1 MPDQNFKTSCHHM
14 STCALTGASAFFDA
28 IPGSFMLINGPLWCY
43 FYAMKYVEDYDASA
57 LRRFHCT
64 QPEGNAL
71 VYGTEKDLLAG
82 LDFVKSNFTPER
94 IFILNNCSVSLVGDD
109 IAGIAAKAE
118 LPCPV
123 YAADCGGIAGDFSE
137 GYEIA
142 LLRVIEEVKKNAKN
156 NTGLCYK
163 KGKTQNGNTEGNA
176 TTSGKNS
183 KTDTECAEATNS
195 MDGRCDAQ
203 VTGNTNTVKAGS
215 GTPSVNLLGLSP
227 TYFRGEEDIK
237 EIRRILEAAG
247 YRINSIPGG
256 GSGWDEIMRLPEAD
270 LNLVVRDELAL
281 KAAKQLEQDYGTPYL
296 SAGMP
301 YGIEGTL
308 HWLDKIN
315 EVLPAKNPEAVRQ
328 EAEAV
333 NARLQFRSSNMQSL
347 WGPLWFDNILVA
359 APPSEAAG
367 IAEAVR
373 GEWADTGN
381 LIIHFTQG
389 TALRPKAATKICIAG
404 KDDAAMKE
412 TFENWS
418 GGLVMGSSLEASR
431 LVRLKKPFVT
441 CNIVLPAYH
450 EIIAT
455 DLPLCGIRGAAYLFE
470 RIWNAKLSACM
481 DEVKQTN

>member
-1 MPDQNFKTSCHHM
+1 MRDNDWKTSCHHM

-82 LDFVKSNFTPER
+82 LDFVKSNFKPER
-94 IFILNNCSVSLVGDD
+94 VFILNNCSVSLVGDD

-123 YAADCGGIAGDFSE
+123 YAADCGGIAGDFAE
-137 GYEIA
+137 GYEVA
-142 LLRVIEEVKKNAKN
+142 LLRVIEEVKKSAKP
-156 NTGLCYK
+156 
-163 KGKTQNGNTEGNA
+163 
-176 TTSGKNS
+176 
-183 KTDTECAEATNS
+183 KTDFTS
-195 MDGRCDAQ
+195 L
-203 VTGNTNTVKAGS
+203 
-215 GTPSVNLLGLSP
+215 NLLGLSP

-237 EIRRILEAAG
+237 EIRRILEMAG
-247 YRINSIPGG
+247 YHINAIPGG
-256 GSGWDEIMRLPEAD
+256 GSAWDEIMQLSQAD
-270 LNLVVRDELAL
+270 LNLVLRDELAQ
-281 KAAKQLEQDYGTPYL
+281 KASKELQAKFGTPYL
-296 SAGMP
+296 SVGMP
-301 YGIEGTL
+301 YGIQGTL
-308 HWLDKIN
+308 TWLDKIN
-315 EVLPAKNPEAVRQ
+315 AALPAKNMEAVRQ
-328 EAEAV
+328 EAETV

-347 WGPLWFDNILVA
+347 WGPLWFDNILIA

-381 LIIHFTQG
+381 LVIHFSQE

-412 TFENWS
+412 TYENWS

-431 LVRLKKPFVT
+431 IIRLKKPFVN
-441 CNIVLPAYH
+441 CNIVLPTYQ

-455 DLPLCGIRGAAYLFE
+455 DSPLCGIRGAAYLFE
-470 RIWNAKLSACM
+470 KIWNAKLNGCM
-481 DEVKQTN
+481 DEVKETT

>member
-1 MPDQNFKTSCHHM
+1 MRDNDWKTSCHHM

-82 LDFVKSNFTPER
+82 LDFVKSNFKPER
-94 IFILNNCSVSLVGDD
+94 VFILNNCSVSLVGDD
-109 IAGIAAKAE
+109 IAGIAAKAG

-123 YAADCGGIAGDFSE
+123 YAADCGGIAGDYAE

-142 LLRVIEEVKKNAKN
+142 LLRVIEEVKKASTTRLSHDECAERVTDKN
-156 NTGLCYK
+156 TKIKNENTK
-163 KGKTQNGNTEGNA
+163 HVSKNEGNA
-176 TTSGKNS
+176 TVADTDLAS
-183 KTDTECAEATNS
+183 K
-195 MDGRCDAQ
+195 
-203 VTGNTNTVKAGS
+203 
-215 GTPSVNLLGLSP
+215 PSVNLLGLSP

-237 EIRRILEAAG
+237 EIRRILEKAG
-247 YRINSIPGG
+247 YHINAIPGG
-256 GSGWDEIMRLPEAD
+256 ASAWDEIMELPRAN
-270 LNLVVRDELAL
+270 LNLVLRDELAL
-281 KAAKQLEQDYGTPYL
+281 KAAKELQAEFGMPYL
-296 SAGMP
+296 SVGMP
-301 YGIEGTL
+301 YGIQGTL
-308 HWLDKIN
+308 AWLDKIN
-315 EVLPAKNPEAVRQ
+315 AALPAKNMEAVRQ
-328 EAEAV
+328 EAETV

-347 WGPLWFDNILVA
+347 WGPLWFDNILIA
-359 APPSEAAG
+359 APPSEASG

-381 LIIHFTQG
+381 LVIHFTQD

-404 KDDAAMKE
+404 KDDATMKE

-431 LVRLKKPFVT
+431 MVRLKKPFIN
-441 CNIVLPAYH
+441 CNIVLPTYQ

-455 DLPLCGIRGAAYLFE
+455 DSPLCGIRGSAYLFE
-470 RIWNAKLSACM
+470 RIWNAKLNGCM
-481 DEVKQTN
+481 DEVKETN

>member
-1 MPDQNFKTSCHHM
+1 MHDNDFKTSCHHM

-82 LDFVKSNFTPER
+82 LEFVKSNFTPER

-118 LPCPV
+118 LPFPV
-123 YAADCGGIAGDFSE
+123 YAADCGGIAGDFAE

-142 LLRVIEEVKKNAKN
+142 LLRVIEEVKRNAKAKSD
-156 NTGLCYK
+156 L
-163 KGKTQNGNTEGNA
+163 A
-176 TTSGKNS
+176 S
-183 KTDTECAEATNS
+183 
-195 MDGRCDAQ
+195 
-203 VTGNTNTVKAGS
+203 
-215 GTPSVNLLGLSP
+215 PSVNVLGLSP
-227 TYFRGEEDIK
+227 TFFRGEEDIK
-237 EIRRILEAAG
+237 EIRRILEMAG
-247 YRINSIPGG
+247 YRINAIPGG
-256 GSGWDEIMRLPEAD
+256 GSAWSEIMRLPQAD
-270 LNLVVRDELAL
+270 LNLVLRDELAL
-281 KAAKQLEQDYGTPYL
+281 KAAKELQEEFGTPYL
-296 SAGMP
+296 SVGMP
-301 YGIEGTL
+301 YGIVGTL
-308 HWLDKIN
+308 RWLDAIN
-315 EVLPAKNPEAVRQ
+315 AVLPAKNREAIRQ
-328 EAEAV
+328 EAETV

-347 WGPLWFDNILVA
+347 WGPLWFDNILIA

-381 LIIHFTQG
+381 LVIHFTQD
-389 TALRPKAATKICIAG
+389 TALRPPAATKICIAG
-404 KDDAAMKE
+404 KDDTAMKE

-431 LVRLKKPFVT
+431 LVRLKKPFVN
-441 CNIVLPAYH
+441 CNIVLPSYH

-455 DLPLCGIRGAAYLFE
+455 DSPLCGIRGAAYLFE
-470 RIWNAKLSACM
+470 RIWNAKLNGCM
-481 DEVKQTN
+481 DEVKSGY

>member
-1 MPDQNFKTSCHHM
+1 MPDNTWKTSCHHM

-82 LDFVKSNFTPER
+82 LDFVKANFTPER

-109 IAGIAAKAE
+109 IAGIAARAE

-123 YAADCGGIAGDFSE
+123 YAADCGGIAGDFAE

-142 LLRVIEEVKKNAKN
+142 LLRTIAEVKKNAKDKSD
-156 NTGLCYK
+156 L
-163 KGKTQNGNTEGNA
+163 A
-176 TTSGKNS
+176 S
-183 KTDTECAEATNS
+183 
-195 MDGRCDAQ
+195 
-203 VTGNTNTVKAGS
+203 
-215 GTPSVNLLGLSP
+215 PSVNLLGLSP

-237 EIRRILEAAG
+237 EIRRILETAG
-247 YRINSIPGG
+247 YHINAIPGG
-256 GSGWDEIMRLPEAD
+256 GSAWDEIMELPQAD
-270 LNLVVRDELAL
+270 LNLVLRDELAL
-281 KAAKQLEQDYGTPYL
+281 KAAKELESEFGTPYL

-301 YGIEGTL
+301 YGIQGTL
-308 HWLDKIN
+308 AWLEKIN
-315 EVLPAKNPEAVRQ
+315 TVLPATNLKAVRQ
-328 EAEAV
+328 EAETV

-347 WGPLWFDNILVA
+347 WGPLWFDNILIA

-381 LIIHFTQG
+381 LVIHFTED
-389 TALRPKAATKICIAG
+389 TPLRPKAANKICIAG

-412 TFENWS
+412 TFENWT

-431 LVRLKKPFVT
+431 LVRLNKPFVN
-441 CNIVLPAYH
+441 CNIVLPSYH

-455 DLPLCGIRGAAYLFE
+455 ASPLCGIRGAAYLFE
-470 RIWNAKLSACM
+470 RIWNAKLNSCM
-481 DEVKQTN
+481 EEVKSGY

>member
-1 MPDQNFKTSCHHM
+1 MRDNDFKTSCHHM

-82 LDFVKSNFTPER
+82 LDFVKANFTPER
-94 IFILNNCSVSLVGDD
+94 VFLLNNCSVSLVGDD

-123 YAADCGGIAGDFSE
+123 YAADCGGIAGDFAE

-142 LLRVIEEVKKNAKN
+142 LLRVIAEVKKNAEAKRD
-156 NTGLCYK
+156 LADVS
-163 KGKTQNGNTEGNA
+163 EA
-176 TTSGKNS
+176 NS
-183 KTDTECAEATNS
+183 KNADEAKVSENLNLETI
-195 MDGRCDAQ
+195 GC
-203 VTGNTNTVKAGS
+203 K
-215 GTPSVNLLGLSP
+215 PSVNLLGLSP

-237 EIRRILEAAG
+237 EIRRILEMAG
-247 YRINSIPGG
+247 YHINAIPGG
-256 GSGWDEIMRLPEAD
+256 GSAWSEIMRLPQAD
-270 LNLVVRDELAL
+270 LNLVLRDELAL
-281 KAAKQLEQDYGTPYL
+281 KAAKELQAEFGTPYL
-296 SAGMP
+296 SVGMP
-301 YGIEGTL
+301 YGIQGTL
-308 HWLDKIN
+308 RWLDTIN
-315 EVLPAKNPEAVRQ
+315 AVLPAKNREAIRQ

-347 WGPLWFDNILVA
+347 WGPLWFDNILIA

-381 LIIHFTQG
+381 LVIHFTQD
-389 TALRPKAATKICIAG
+389 TALRPQAATKICIAG
-404 KDDAAMKE
+404 KDDTAMKE

-431 LVRLKKPFVT
+431 LVRLKKPFVN

-455 DLPLCGIRGAAYLFE
+455 DSPLCGIRGAAYLFE
-470 RIWNAKLSACM
+470 RIWNAKLSGCM
-481 DEVKQTN
+481 DKVKSEY

>member
-1 MPDQNFKTSCHHM
+1 MHDNDFKTSCHHM

-82 LDFVKSNFTPER
+82 LDFVKANFTPER
-94 IFILNNCSVSLVGDD
+94 VFLLNNCSVSLVGDD

-118 LPCPV
+118 LPFPV
-123 YAADCGGIAGDFSE
+123 YAADCGGIAGDFAE

-142 LLRVIEEVKKNAKN
+142 LLRAIEEVKKNAKAKSD
-156 NTGLCYK
+156 L
-163 KGKTQNGNTEGNA
+163 A
-176 TTSGKNS
+176 S
-183 KTDTECAEATNS
+183 
-195 MDGRCDAQ
+195 
-203 VTGNTNTVKAGS
+203 
-215 GTPSVNLLGLSP
+215 PSVNVLGLSP

-237 EIRRILEAAG
+237 EIRRILETAG
-247 YRINSIPGG
+247 YRINAIPGG
-256 GSGWDEIMRLPEAD
+256 GSAWSEIMRLPQAD
-270 LNLVVRDELAL
+270 LNLVLRDELAL
-281 KAAKQLEQDYGTPYL
+281 KAAKELQAEFGIPYL
-296 SAGMP
+296 SVGMP
-301 YGIEGTL
+301 YGIAGTL
-308 HWLDKIN
+308 RWLEN
-315 EVLPAKNPEAVRQ
+315 LNAVLPAKNLEAVRL
-328 EAEAV
+328 EAETV

-347 WGPLWFDNILVA
+347 WGPLWFDNILIA
-359 APPSEAAG
+359 APPSEATG

-381 LIIHFTQG
+381 LVIHFTQD
-389 TALRPKAATKICIAG
+389 TALRPQAATKICIAG

-431 LVRLKKPFVT
+431 LVRLKKPFVN

-455 DLPLCGIRGAAYLFE
+455 DSPLCGIRGAAYLFE
-470 RIWNAKLSACM
+470 RIWNAKLSGYM
-481 DEVKQTN
+481 DEVKSVR

>member
-1 MPDQNFKTSCHHM
+1 MRDNDFKTSCHHM

-82 LDFVKSNFTPER
+82 LDFVKANFTPER

-109 IAGIAAKAE
+109 IAGIATKAE
-118 LPCPV
+118 LPYPV
-123 YAADCGGIAGDFSE
+123 YAADCGGIAGDFAE

-142 LLRVIEEVKKNAKN
+142 LLRVIAEVKKNAEAKRD
-156 NTGLCYK
+156 LADVS
-163 KGKTQNGNTEGNA
+163 EA
-176 TTSGKNS
+176 NS
-183 KTDTECAEATNS
+183 KNADEAKVSENLNFETI
-195 MDGRCDAQ
+195 DC
-203 VTGNTNTVKAGS
+203 K
-215 GTPSVNLLGLSP
+215 PSVNLLGLSP

-237 EIRRILEAAG
+237 EIRRILEMAG
-247 YRINSIPGG
+247 YHINAIPGG
-256 GSGWDEIMRLPEAD
+256 GSAWSEIMRLPQAD
-270 LNLVVRDELAL
+270 LNLVLRDELAL
-281 KAAKQLEQDYGTPYL
+281 KAAKELQAEFGTPYL
-296 SAGMP
+296 SVGMP
-301 YGIEGTL
+301 YGIQGTL
-308 HWLDKIN
+308 RWLDTIN
-315 EVLPAKNPEAVRQ
+315 AVLPAKNREAIRQ
-328 EAEAV
+328 EVEAV

-347 WGPLWFDNILVA
+347 WGPLWFDNILIA

-381 LIIHFTQG
+381 LVIHFTQD
-389 TALRPKAATKICIAG
+389 TALRPQAATKICIAG
-404 KDDAAMKE
+404 KDDTAMKE

-431 LVRLKKPFVT
+431 LVRLKKPFVN

-455 DLPLCGIRGAAYLFE
+455 DSPLCGIRGAAYLFE
-470 RIWNAKLSACM
+470 RIWNAKLSGCM
-481 DEVKQTN
+481 DEVKSIR

>member
-1 MPDQNFKTSCHHM
+1 MRDNDFKTSCHHM

-82 LDFVKSNFTPER
+82 LDFVKANFTPER

-123 YAADCGGIAGDFSE
+123 YAADCGGIAGDFAE

-142 LLRVIEEVKKNAKN
+142 LLRLIKEVKNHTSANA
-156 NTGLCYK
+156 GV
-163 KGKTQNGNTEGNA
+163 
-176 TTSGKNS
+176 SSKNS
-183 KTDTECAEATNS
+183 AT
-195 MDGRCDAQ
+195 
-203 VTGNTNTVKAGS
+203 K
-215 GTPSVNLLGLSP
+215 PSVNLLGLSP

-237 EIRRILEAAG
+237 EICRILETAG
-247 YRINSIPGG
+247 YRINAIPGG
-256 GSGWDEIMRLPEAD
+256 GSAWDEIMELPQAD
-270 LNLVVRDELAL
+270 LNLVFRDELAL
-281 KAAKQLEQDYGTPYL
+281 KAARELETEFGTPYL
-296 SAGMP
+296 SVGMP
-301 YGIEGTL
+301 YGIAGTL
-308 HWLDKIN
+308 RWLDTIN
-315 EVLPAKNPEAVRQ
+315 AALPAKNTEAIRQ

-347 WGPLWFDNILVA
+347 WGPLWFDNILIA

-373 GEWADTGN
+373 GEWADTSN
-381 LIIHFTQG
+381 LVIHFTQD
-389 TALRPKAATKICIAG
+389 TPLRPKAATKICIAG

-412 TFENWS
+412 TFENWT
-418 GGLVMGSSLEASR
+418 GGLVIGSSLETSR
-431 LVRLKKPFVT
+431 LVRLKKPFVN
-441 CNIVLPAYH
+441 CNIVLPSYH

-455 DLPLCGIRGAAYLFE
+455 DSPLCGIRGAAYLFE
-470 RIWNAKLSACM
+470 RIWNAKLNSCM
-481 DEVKQTN
+481 EEVK

>member
-1 MPDQNFKTSCHHM
+1 MRDNDFKTSCHHM

-82 LDFVKSNFTPER
+82 LDFVKANFTPER

-109 IAGIAAKAE
+109 IAGIATKAE
-118 LPCPV
+118 LPYPV
-123 YAADCGGIAGDFSE
+123 YAADCGGIAGDFAE

-142 LLRVIEEVKKNAKN
+142 LLRVIAEVKKNAEAKRD
-156 NTGLCYK
+156 LADVS
-163 KGKTQNGNTEGNA
+163 EA
-176 TTSGKNS
+176 NS
-183 KTDTECAEATNS
+183 KNADEAKVSENLNLETI
-195 MDGRCDAQ
+195 DC
-203 VTGNTNTVKAGS
+203 K
-215 GTPSVNLLGLSP
+215 PSVNLLGLSP

-237 EIRRILEAAG
+237 EIRRILETAG
-247 YRINSIPGG
+247 YRINAIPGG
-256 GSGWDEIMRLPEAD
+256 GSAWSEIMRLPQAD
-270 LNLVVRDELAL
+270 LNLVLRDELAL
-281 KAAKQLEQDYGTPYL
+281 KAAKELQAEFGTPYL
-296 SAGMP
+296 SVGMP
-301 YGIEGTL
+301 YGIQGTL
-308 HWLDKIN
+308 RWLDTIN
-315 EVLPAKNPEAVRQ
+315 AVLPAKNREAIRQ
-328 EAEAV
+328 EAETV

-347 WGPLWFDNILVA
+347 WGPLWFDNILIA

-381 LIIHFTQG
+381 LVIHFTQD
-389 TALRPKAATKICIAG
+389 TALRPQAATKICIAG
-404 KDDAAMKE
+404 KDDTAMKE

-431 LVRLKKPFVT
+431 LVRLKKPFVN

-455 DLPLCGIRGAAYLFE
+455 DSPLCGIRGAAYLFE
-470 RIWNAKLSACM
+470 RIWNAKLSGCM
-481 DEVKQTN
+481 DEVKSTR

>member
-1 MPDQNFKTSCHHM
+1 MRDNDFKTSCHHM

-28 IPGSFMLINGPLWCY
+28 IPGSFILINGPLWCY

-82 LDFVKSNFTPER
+82 LDFVKANFTPER

-123 YAADCGGIAGDFSE
+123 YAADCGGIAGDFAE

-142 LLRVIEEVKKNAKN
+142 LLRVIAEVKKNAEAKRD
-156 NTGLCYK
+156 LADVS
-163 KGKTQNGNTEGNA
+163 EA
-176 TTSGKNS
+176 NS
-183 KTDTECAEATNS
+183 KNADEAKVSENLNLETI
-195 MDGRCDAQ
+195 DC
-203 VTGNTNTVKAGS
+203 K
-215 GTPSVNLLGLSP
+215 PSVNLLGLSP

-237 EIRRILEAAG
+237 EIRRILEMAG
-247 YRINSIPGG
+247 YHINAIPGG
-256 GSGWDEIMRLPEAD
+256 GSAWSEIMRLPQAD
-270 LNLVVRDELAL
+270 LNLVLRDELAL
-281 KAAKQLEQDYGTPYL
+281 KAAKELQAEFGTPYL
-296 SAGMP
+296 SVGMP
-301 YGIEGTL
+301 YGIQGTL
-308 HWLDKIN
+308 RWLDTIN
-315 EVLPAKNPEAVRQ
+315 AVLPAKNREAIRQ
-328 EAEAV
+328 EVEAV

-347 WGPLWFDNILVA
+347 WGPLWFDNILIA

-381 LIIHFTQG
+381 LVIHFTQD
-389 TALRPKAATKICIAG
+389 TALRPQAATKICIAG
-404 KDDAAMKE
+404 KDDTAMKE

-431 LVRLKKPFVT
+431 LVRLKKPFVN

-455 DLPLCGIRGAAYLFE
+455 DSPLCGIRGAAYLFE
-470 RIWNAKLSACM
+470 RIWNAKLSGCM
-481 DEVKQTN
+481 DEVKSIR

>member
-1 MPDQNFKTSCHHM
+1 MRDNDFKTSCHHM

-28 IPGSFMLINGPLWCY
+28 IPRSFMLINGPLWCY

-82 LDFVKSNFTPER
+82 LEFVKANFTPER

-123 YAADCGGIAGDFSE
+123 YAADCGGIAGDFAE

-142 LLRVIEEVKKNAKN
+142 LLRVIEEVKKNAKTKRDLADVSEAN
-156 NTGLCYK
+156 SENT
-163 KGKTQNGNTEGNA
+163 TEANVSENINPE
-176 TTSGKNS
+176 TV
-183 KTDTECAEATNS
+183 DT
-195 MDGRCDAQ
+195 
-203 VTGNTNTVKAGS
+203 K
-215 GTPSVNLLGLSP
+215 PSVNLLGLSP

-237 EIRRILEAAG
+237 EIRRILETAG
-247 YRINSIPGG
+247 YHINAIPGG
-256 GSGWDEIMRLPEAD
+256 GSAWDEIMELPQAD
-270 LNLVVRDELAL
+270 LNLVFRDELAL
-281 KAAKQLEQDYGTPYL
+281 KAARELETEFGTPYL
-296 SAGMP
+296 SVGMP
-301 YGIEGTL
+301 YGIAGTL
-308 HWLDKIN
+308 RWLDTIN
-315 EVLPAKNPEAVRQ
+315 AALPAKNTEAIRQ

-347 WGPLWFDNILVA
+347 WGPLWFDNILIA

-373 GEWADTGN
+373 GEWADTSN
-381 LIIHFTQG
+381 LVIHFTQD
-389 TALRPKAATKICIAG
+389 TPLRPKAATKICIAG

-412 TFENWS
+412 TFENWT
-418 GGLVMGSSLEASR
+418 GGLVIGSSLETSR
-431 LVRLKKPFVT
+431 LVRLKKPFVN
-441 CNIVLPAYH
+441 CNIVLPSYH

-455 DLPLCGIRGAAYLFE
+455 DSPLCGIRGAAYLFE
-470 RIWNAKLSACM
+470 RIWNAKLNSCM
-481 DEVKQTN
+481 EEVK

>member
-1 MPDQNFKTSCHHM
+1 MHDNDFKTSCHHM

-71 VYGTEKDLLAG
+71 VYGTEKDLLTG
-82 LDFVKSNFTPER
+82 LDFVKTNFTPER
-94 IFILNNCSVSLVGDD
+94 VFLLNNCSVSLVGDD

-118 LPCPV
+118 LPFPV
-123 YAADCGGIAGDFSE
+123 YAADCGGISGDFAE

-142 LLRVIEEVKKNAKN
+142 LLRVIAEVKKNAEAKRD
-156 NTGLCYK
+156 LADVS
-163 KGKTQNGNTEGNA
+163 EA
-176 TTSGKNS
+176 NS
-183 KTDTECAEATNS
+183 KNADEAKVSENLNLETI
-195 MDGRCDAQ
+195 DC
-203 VTGNTNTVKAGS
+203 K
-215 GTPSVNLLGLSP
+215 PSVNLLGLSP

-237 EIRRILEAAG
+237 EIRRILEMAG
-247 YRINSIPGG
+247 YRINAIPGG
-256 GSGWDEIMRLPEAD
+256 GSAWSEIMRLPQAD
-270 LNLVVRDELAL
+270 LNLVLRDELAL
-281 KAAKQLEQDYGTPYL
+281 KAAKELQAEFGTPYL
-296 SAGMP
+296 SVGMP
-301 YGIEGTL
+301 YGIQGTL
-308 HWLDKIN
+308 RWLDTIN
-315 EVLPAKNPEAVRQ
+315 AVLPAKNREAIRQ

-347 WGPLWFDNILVA
+347 WGPLWFDNILIA

-381 LIIHFTQG
+381 LVIHFTQD
-389 TALRPKAATKICIAG
+389 TALRPQAATKICIAG
-404 KDDAAMKE
+404 KDDTAMKE

-431 LVRLKKPFVT
+431 LVRLKKPFVN

-455 DLPLCGIRGAAYLFE
+455 DSPLCGIRGAAYLFE
-470 RIWNAKLSACM
+470 RIWNAKLSGCM
-481 DEVKQTN
+481 DEVKSIR

>member
-1 MPDQNFKTSCHHM
+1 MRDNDFKTSCHHM

-82 LDFVKSNFTPER
+82 LDFVKANFTPER

-123 YAADCGGIAGDFSE
+123 YAADCGGIAGDFAE

-142 LLRVIEEVKKNAKN
+142 LLRLIKEVKNHTSANA
-156 NTGLCYK
+156 GV
-163 KGKTQNGNTEGNA
+163 
-176 TTSGKNS
+176 SSKNS
-183 KTDTECAEATNS
+183 AT
-195 MDGRCDAQ
+195 
-203 VTGNTNTVKAGS
+203 K
-215 GTPSVNLLGLSP
+215 PSVNLLGLSP

-237 EIRRILEAAG
+237 EICRILETAG
-247 YRINSIPGG
+247 YRINAIPGG
-256 GSGWDEIMRLPEAD
+256 GSAWDEIMELPQAD
-270 LNLVVRDELAL
+270 LNLVLRDELAL
-281 KAAKQLEQDYGTPYL
+281 KAAKELQAEYGMPYL
-296 SAGMP
+296 SVGMP
-301 YGIEGTL
+301 YGIQGTL
-308 HWLDKIN
+308 AWLEKIN
-315 EVLPAKNPEAVRQ
+315 TVLPATNLKTVRQ
-328 EAEAV
+328 EAETV

-347 WGPLWFDNILVA
+347 WGSLWFDNILIA

-381 LIIHFTQG
+381 LVIHFTED
-389 TALRPKAATKICIAG
+389 TPLRPKAANKICVTG

-412 TFENWS
+412 TFENWT
-418 GGLVMGSSLEASR
+418 GGLVIGSSLETSR
-431 LVRLKKPFVT
+431 FVRLKKPFVN
-441 CNIVLPAYH
+441 CNIVLPSYH

-455 DLPLCGIRGAAYLFE
+455 DSPLCGIRGASYLFE
-470 RIWNAKLSACM
+470 RIWNAKLNSCM
-481 DEVKQTN
+481 EEVK

>member
-1 MPDQNFKTSCHHM
+1 MHDNDFKTSCHHM

-82 LDFVKSNFTPER
+82 LDFVKTNFTPER
-94 IFILNNCSVSLVGDD
+94 VFLLNNCSVSLVGDD

-118 LPCPV
+118 LPFPV
-123 YAADCGGIAGDFSE
+123 YAADCGGIAGDFAE

-142 LLRVIEEVKKNAKN
+142 LLRAIEEVKRNAKAKSN
-156 NTGLCYK
+156 L
-163 KGKTQNGNTEGNA
+163 A
-176 TTSGKNS
+176 L
-183 KTDTECAEATNS
+183 
-195 MDGRCDAQ
+195 
-203 VTGNTNTVKAGS
+203 
-215 GTPSVNLLGLSP
+215 PSVNVLGLSP

-237 EIRRILEAAG
+237 EIRRILETAG
-247 YRINSIPGG
+247 YRINAIPGG
-256 GSGWDEIMRLPEAD
+256 GSAWSEIMRLPQAD
-270 LNLVVRDELAL
+270 LNLVLRDELAL
-281 KAAKQLEQDYGTPYL
+281 KAAKELQAEFGTPYL
-296 SAGMP
+296 SVGLP
-301 YGIEGTL
+301 YGIVGTL
-308 HWLDKIN
+308 RWLEN
-315 EVLPAKNPEAVRQ
+315 LNAVLPAKNLEAVRL
-328 EAEAV
+328 EAETV

-347 WGPLWFDNILVA
+347 WGPLWFDNILIA
-359 APPSEAAG
+359 APPSEATG

-381 LIIHFTQG
+381 LVIHFTQD
-389 TALRPKAATKICIAG
+389 TALRPQAATKICIAG

-412 TFENWS
+412 TFENWN

-431 LVRLKKPFVT
+431 LVRLKKPFVN

-455 DLPLCGIRGAAYLFE
+455 DSPLCGIRGAAYLFE
-470 RIWNAKLSACM
+470 RIWNAKLSGYM
-481 DEVKQTN
+481 DEVKSVR

>member
-1 MPDQNFKTSCHHM
+1 MHDNDFKTSCHHM

-82 LDFVKSNFTPER
+82 LDFVKTNFTPER
-94 IFILNNCSVSLVGDD
+94 VFLLNNCSVSLVGDD

-118 LPCPV
+118 LPFPV
-123 YAADCGGIAGDFSE
+123 YAADCGGIAGDFAE

-142 LLRVIEEVKKNAKN
+142 LLRVIEEVKRNAKAKSD
-156 NTGLCYK
+156 L
-163 KGKTQNGNTEGNA
+163 A
-176 TTSGKNS
+176 S
-183 KTDTECAEATNS
+183 
-195 MDGRCDAQ
+195 
-203 VTGNTNTVKAGS
+203 
-215 GTPSVNLLGLSP
+215 PSVNVLGLSP
-227 TYFRGEEDIK
+227 TFFRGEEDIK
-237 EIRRILEAAG
+237 EIRRILEMAG
-247 YRINSIPGG
+247 YRINAIPGG
-256 GSGWDEIMRLPEAD
+256 GSAWSEIMRLPQAD
-270 LNLVVRDELAL
+270 LNLVLRDELAL
-281 KAAKQLEQDYGTPYL
+281 KAAKELQEEFGTPYL
-296 SAGMP
+296 SVGMP
-301 YGIEGTL
+301 YGIVGTL
-308 HWLDKIN
+308 RWLDAIN
-315 EVLPAKNPEAVRQ
+315 AVLPAKNREAIRQ
-328 EAEAV
+328 EAETV

-347 WGPLWFDNILVA
+347 WGPLWFDNILIA

-381 LIIHFTQG
+381 LVIHFTQD
-389 TALRPKAATKICIAG
+389 TALRPPAATKICIAG

-431 LVRLKKPFVT
+431 LVRLKKPFVN

-455 DLPLCGIRGAAYLFE
+455 DSPLCGIRGAAYLFE
-470 RIWNAKLSACM
+470 RIWNAKLSGCM
-481 DEVKQTN
+481 DEVKSVR

>member
-1 MPDQNFKTSCHHM
+1 MHDNDFKTSCHHM

-82 LDFVKSNFTPER
+82 LDFVKANFTPER
-94 IFILNNCSVSLVGDD
+94 VFLLNNCSVSLVGDD

-118 LPCPV
+118 LPFPV
-123 YAADCGGIAGDFSE
+123 YAADCGGIAGDFAE

-142 LLRVIEEVKKNAKN
+142 LLRVIEEVKRNAKAKSN
-156 NTGLCYK
+156 L
-163 KGKTQNGNTEGNA
+163 A
-176 TTSGKNS
+176 L
-183 KTDTECAEATNS
+183 
-195 MDGRCDAQ
+195 
-203 VTGNTNTVKAGS
+203 
-215 GTPSVNLLGLSP
+215 PSVNVLGLSP

-237 EIRRILEAAG
+237 EIRRILETAG
-247 YRINSIPGG
+247 YRINAIPGG
-256 GSGWDEIMRLPEAD
+256 GSAWSEIMRLPQAD
-270 LNLVVRDELAL
+270 LNLVLRDELAL
-281 KAAKQLEQDYGTPYL
+281 KAAKELQAEFGTPYL
-296 SAGMP
+296 SVGMP
-301 YGIEGTL
+301 YGIVGTL
-308 HWLDKIN
+308 RWLEKIN
-315 EVLPAKNPEAVRQ
+315 DVLPAKNLEAVRL
-328 EAEAV
+328 EAETV

-347 WGPLWFDNILVA
+347 WGPLWFDNILIA
-359 APPSEAAG
+359 APPSEATG

-381 LIIHFTQG
+381 LVIHFTQD
-389 TALRPKAATKICIAG
+389 TALRPQAATKICIAG

-431 LVRLKKPFVT
+431 LVRLKKPFVN

-455 DLPLCGIRGAAYLFE
+455 DSPLCGIRGAAYLFE
-470 RIWNAKLSACM
+470 RIWNAKLSGYM
-481 DEVKQTN
+481 DEVKSVR

>member
-1 MPDQNFKTSCHHM
+1 MHDNDFKTSCHHM

-82 LDFVKSNFTPER
+82 LDFVKANFTPER
-94 IFILNNCSVSLVGDD
+94 VFLLNNCSVSLVGDD

-118 LPCPV
+118 LPFPV
-123 YAADCGGIAGDFSE
+123 YAADCGGIAGDFAE

-142 LLRVIEEVKKNAKN
+142 LLRVIEEVKRNAKAKSD
-156 NTGLCYK
+156 L
-163 KGKTQNGNTEGNA
+163 A
-176 TTSGKNS
+176 L
-183 KTDTECAEATNS
+183 
-195 MDGRCDAQ
+195 
-203 VTGNTNTVKAGS
+203 
-215 GTPSVNLLGLSP
+215 PSVNVLGLSP

-237 EIRRILEAAG
+237 EIRRILETAG
-247 YRINSIPGG
+247 YHINAIPGG
-256 GSGWDEIMRLPEAD
+256 GSAWSEIMRLPQAD
-270 LNLVVRDELAL
+270 LNLVLRDELAL
-281 KAAKQLEQDYGTPYL
+281 KAAKELQAEFGTPYL
-296 SAGMP
+296 SVGMP
-301 YGIEGTL
+301 YGIAGTL
-308 HWLDKIN
+308 RWLEN
-315 EVLPAKNPEAVRQ
+315 LNAVLPAKNLEAVRL
-328 EAEAV
+328 EAETV

-347 WGPLWFDNILVA
+347 WGPLWFDNILIA
-359 APPSEAAG
+359 APPSEATG

-381 LIIHFTQG
+381 LVIHFTQD
-389 TALRPKAATKICIAG
+389 TALRPQAATKICIAG

-431 LVRLKKPFVT
+431 LVRLKKPFVN

-455 DLPLCGIRGAAYLFE
+455 DSSLCGIRGAAYLFE
-470 RIWNAKLSACM
+470 RIWNAKLSGYM
-481 DEVKQTN
+481 DEVKSVR

>member
-1 MPDQNFKTSCHHM
+1 MHDNDFKTSCHHM

-82 LDFVKSNFTPER
+82 LDFVKANFTPER
-94 IFILNNCSVSLVGDD
+94 VFLLNNCSVSLVGDD

-118 LPCPV
+118 LPFPV
-123 YAADCGGIAGDFSE
+123 YAADCGGIAGDFAE

-142 LLRVIEEVKKNAKN
+142 LLRVIEEVKRNAKAKSD
-156 NTGLCYK
+156 L
-163 KGKTQNGNTEGNA
+163 A
-176 TTSGKNS
+176 L
-183 KTDTECAEATNS
+183 
-195 MDGRCDAQ
+195 
-203 VTGNTNTVKAGS
+203 
-215 GTPSVNLLGLSP
+215 PSVNVLGLSP

-237 EIRRILEAAG
+237 EIRRILETAG
-247 YRINSIPGG
+247 YRINAIPGG
-256 GSGWDEIMRLPEAD
+256 GSAWSEIMRLPQAD
-270 LNLVVRDELAL
+270 LNLVLRDELAL
-281 KAAKQLEQDYGTPYL
+281 KAAKELQAEFGTPYL
-296 SAGMP
+296 SVGMP
-301 YGIEGTL
+301 YGIAGTL
-308 HWLDKIN
+308 RWLEN
-315 EVLPAKNPEAVRQ
+315 LNAVLPAKNLEAVRL
-328 EAEAV
+328 EAETV

-347 WGPLWFDNILVA
+347 WGPLWFDNILIA
-359 APPSEAAG
+359 APPSEATG

-381 LIIHFTQG
+381 LVIHFTQD
-389 TALRPKAATKICIAG
+389 TALRPQAATKICIAG

-431 LVRLKKPFVT
+431 LVRLKKPFVN

-455 DLPLCGIRGAAYLFE
+455 DSPLCGIRGAAYLFE
-470 RIWNAKLSACM
+470 RIWNAKLSGYM
-481 DEVKQTN
+481 DEVKSVR

>member
-1 MPDQNFKTSCHHM
+1 MPVSSHYAKEEPHMHDNDFKTSCHHM

-82 LDFVKSNFTPER
+82 LDFVKTNFTPER
-94 IFILNNCSVSLVGDD
+94 VFLLNNCSVSLVGDD

-118 LPCPV
+118 LPFPV
-123 YAADCGGIAGDFSE
+123 YAADCGGIAGDFAE

-142 LLRVIEEVKKNAKN
+142 LLRVIEEVKKNARAKSD
-156 NTGLCYK
+156 L
-163 KGKTQNGNTEGNA
+163 A
-176 TTSGKNS
+176 S
-183 KTDTECAEATNS
+183 
-195 MDGRCDAQ
+195 
-203 VTGNTNTVKAGS
+203 
-215 GTPSVNLLGLSP
+215 PSVNVLGLSP

-237 EIRRILEAAG
+237 EIRRILEMAG
-247 YRINSIPGG
+247 YRINAIPGG
-256 GSGWDEIMRLPEAD
+256 GSAWSEIMQLPQAD
-270 LNLVVRDELAL
+270 LNLVLRDELAL
-281 KAAKQLEQDYGTPYL
+281 KAAKELQAEFGTPYL
-296 SAGMP
+296 SVGMP
-301 YGIEGTL
+301 YGIVGTL
-308 HWLDKIN
+308 RWLEKLN
-315 EVLPAKNPEAVRQ
+315 AVLPAKNLEAVRL
-328 EAEAV
+328 EAETV

-347 WGPLWFDNILVA
+347 WGPLWFDNILIA

-381 LIIHFTQG
+381 LVIHFTQD
-389 TALRPKAATKICIAG
+389 TALRPQAATKTCIAG

-431 LVRLKKPFVT
+431 LVRLKKPFVN

-455 DLPLCGIRGAAYLFE
+455 DSPLCGIRGAAYLFE
-470 RIWNAKLSACM
+470 RIWNAKLSSCM
-481 DEVKQTN
+481 DEVKSMY

>member
-1 MPDQNFKTSCHHM
+1 MRDNDFKTSCHHM

-82 LDFVKSNFTPER
+82 LDFVKANFTPER

-123 YAADCGGIAGDFSE
+123 YAADCGGIAGDFAE

-142 LLRVIEEVKKNAKN
+142 LLRVIAEVKKNAEAKRD
-156 NTGLCYK
+156 LADVS
-163 KGKTQNGNTEGNA
+163 EA
-176 TTSGKNS
+176 NS
-183 KTDTECAEATNS
+183 KNADEAKVSENLNLETI
-195 MDGRCDAQ
+195 DC
-203 VTGNTNTVKAGS
+203 K
-215 GTPSVNLLGLSP
+215 PSVNLLGLSP

-237 EIRRILEAAG
+237 EIRRILEMAG
-247 YRINSIPGG
+247 YHINAIPGG
-256 GSGWDEIMRLPEAD
+256 GSAWSEIMRLPQAD
-270 LNLVVRDELAL
+270 LNLVLRDELAL
-281 KAAKQLEQDYGTPYL
+281 KAAKELQAEFGTPYL
-296 SAGMP
+296 SVGMP
-301 YGIEGTL
+301 YGIQGTL
-308 HWLDKIN
+308 RWLDTIN
-315 EVLPAKNPEAVRQ
+315 AVLPAKNREAIRQ
-328 EAEAV
+328 EAETV

-347 WGPLWFDNILVA
+347 WGPLWFDNILIA

-381 LIIHFTQG
+381 LVIHFTQD
-389 TALRPKAATKICIAG
+389 TALRPQAATKICIAG
-404 KDDAAMKE
+404 KDDTAMKE

-431 LVRLKKPFVT
+431 LVRLKKPFVN

-455 DLPLCGIRGAAYLFE
+455 DSPICGIRGAAYLFE
-470 RIWNAKLSACM
+470 RIWNAKLSGCM
-481 DEVKQTN
+481 DEVKSRY

>member
-1 MPDQNFKTSCHHM
+1 MHDNDFKTSCHHM

-82 LDFVKSNFTPER
+82 LDFVKTNFTPER
-94 IFILNNCSVSLVGDD
+94 VFLLNNCSVSLVGDD

-118 LPCPV
+118 LPFPV
-123 YAADCGGIAGDFSE
+123 YAADCGGIAGDFAE

-142 LLRVIEEVKKNAKN
+142 LLRAIEEVKRNAKAKSN
-156 NTGLCYK
+156 L
-163 KGKTQNGNTEGNA
+163 A
-176 TTSGKNS
+176 L
-183 KTDTECAEATNS
+183 
-195 MDGRCDAQ
+195 
-203 VTGNTNTVKAGS
+203 
-215 GTPSVNLLGLSP
+215 PSVNVLGLSP

-237 EIRRILEAAG
+237 EIRRILETAG
-247 YRINSIPGG
+247 YHINAIPGG
-256 GSGWDEIMRLPEAD
+256 GSAWSEIMRLPQAD
-270 LNLVVRDELAL
+270 LNLVLRDELAL
-281 KAAKQLEQDYGTPYL
+281 KAAKELQAAFGTPYL
-296 SAGMP
+296 SVGMP
-301 YGIEGTL
+301 YGIAGTL
-308 HWLDKIN
+308 RWLEN
-315 EVLPAKNPEAVRQ
+315 LNAVLPAKNLEAVRL
-328 EAEAV
+328 EAETV

-347 WGPLWFDNILVA
+347 WGPLWFDNILIA
-359 APPSEAAG
+359 APPSEATG

-381 LIIHFTQG
+381 LVIHFTQD
-389 TALRPKAATKICIAG
+389 TALRPQAATKICIAG

-431 LVRLKKPFVT
+431 LVRLKKPFVN

-455 DLPLCGIRGAAYLFE
+455 DSPLCGIRGAAYLFE
-470 RIWNAKLSACM
+470 RIWNAKLSGYM
-481 DEVKQTN
+481 DEVKSVR

>member
-1 MPDQNFKTSCHHM
+1 MRDNDFKTSCHHM

-64 QPEGNAL
+64 QPESNAL

-82 LDFVKSNFTPER
+82 LDFVKANFTPER

-123 YAADCGGIAGDFSE
+123 YAADCGGIAGDFAE

-142 LLRVIEEVKKNAKN
+142 LLRLIKEVKNHTSANA
-156 NTGLCYK
+156 GV
-163 KGKTQNGNTEGNA
+163 
-176 TTSGKNS
+176 SSKNS
-183 KTDTECAEATNS
+183 AT
-195 MDGRCDAQ
+195 
-203 VTGNTNTVKAGS
+203 K
-215 GTPSVNLLGLSP
+215 PSVNLLGLSP

-237 EIRRILEAAG
+237 EICRILETAG
-247 YRINSIPGG
+247 YRINAIPGG
-256 GSGWDEIMRLPEAD
+256 GSAWDEIMELPQAD
-270 LNLVVRDELAL
+270 LNLVLRDELAL
-281 KAAKQLEQDYGTPYL
+281 KAAKELESEFGTPYL

-301 YGIEGTL
+301 YGIQGTL
-308 HWLDKIN
+308 AWLEKIN
-315 EVLPAKNPEAVRQ
+315 TVLPATNLKTVRQ
-328 EAEAV
+328 EAETV

-347 WGPLWFDNILVA
+347 WGPLWFDNILIA

-381 LIIHFTQG
+381 LVIHFTED
-389 TALRPKAATKICIAG
+389 TPLRPKAANKICVTG

-412 TFENWS
+412 TFENWT
-418 GGLVMGSSLEASR
+418 GGLVIGSSLETSR
-431 LVRLKKPFVT
+431 FVRLKKPFVN
-441 CNIVLPAYH
+441 CNIVLPSYH

-455 DLPLCGIRGAAYLFE
+455 DSPLCGIRGASNLFE
-470 RIWNAKLSACM
+470 RIWNAKLNSCM
-481 DEVKQTN
+481 EEVK

>member
-1 MPDQNFKTSCHHM
+1 MRDNDFKTSCHHM

-82 LDFVKSNFTPER
+82 LEFVKTNFTPER

-123 YAADCGGIAGDFSE
+123 YAADCGGIAGDFTE

-142 LLRVIEEVKKNAKN
+142 LLRVIEEVKKNAKTKRDLADVSEAN
-156 NTGLCYK
+156 SENT
-163 KGKTQNGNTEGNA
+163 TEANVSENINPE
-176 TTSGKNS
+176 TV
-183 KTDTECAEATNS
+183 DT
-195 MDGRCDAQ
+195 
-203 VTGNTNTVKAGS
+203 K
-215 GTPSVNLLGLSP
+215 PSVNLLGLSP

-237 EIRRILEAAG
+237 EIRRILETAG
-247 YRINSIPGG
+247 YHINAIPGG
-256 GSGWDEIMRLPEAD
+256 GSAWDEIMELPQAD
-270 LNLVVRDELAL
+270 LNLVFRDELAL
-281 KAAKQLEQDYGTPYL
+281 KAARELETEFGTPYL
-296 SAGMP
+296 SVGMP
-301 YGIEGTL
+301 YGIAGTL
-308 HWLDKIN
+308 RWLDTIN
-315 EVLPAKNPEAVRQ
+315 AALPAKNTEAIRQ

-347 WGPLWFDNILVA
+347 WGPLWFDNILIA

-373 GEWADTGN
+373 GEWADTSN
-381 LIIHFTQG
+381 LVIHFTQD
-389 TALRPKAATKICIAG
+389 TPLRPKAATKICIAG

-412 TFENWS
+412 TFENWT
-418 GGLVMGSSLEASR
+418 GGLVIGSSLETSR
-431 LVRLKKPFVT
+431 LVRLKKPFVN
-441 CNIVLPAYH
+441 CNIVLPSYH

-455 DLPLCGIRGAAYLFE
+455 DSPLCGIRGAAYLFE
-470 RIWNAKLSACM
+470 RIWNAKLNSCM
-481 DEVKQTN
+481 EEVK

>member
-1 MPDQNFKTSCHHM
+1 MPVSSHYAKEEPHMHDNDFKTSCHHM

-82 LDFVKSNFTPER
+82 LDFVKANFTPER
-94 IFILNNCSVSLVGDD
+94 VFLLNNCSVSLVGDD

-118 LPCPV
+118 LPFPV
-123 YAADCGGIAGDFSE
+123 YAADCGGIAGDFAE

-142 LLRVIEEVKKNAKN
+142 LLRVIAEVKKNAEAKRD
-156 NTGLCYK
+156 LADVS
-163 KGKTQNGNTEGNA
+163 EA
-176 TTSGKNS
+176 NS
-183 KTDTECAEATNS
+183 KNADEAKVSENLNLETI
-195 MDGRCDAQ
+195 DC
-203 VTGNTNTVKAGS
+203 K
-215 GTPSVNLLGLSP
+215 PSVNLLGLSP

-237 EIRRILEAAG
+237 EIRRILETAG
-247 YRINSIPGG
+247 YHINAIPGG
-256 GSGWDEIMRLPEAD
+256 GSAWSEIMQLPQAD
-270 LNLVVRDELAL
+270 LNLVLRDELAL
-281 KAAKQLEQDYGTPYL
+281 KAAKELQAKFGTPYL
-296 SAGMP
+296 SVGMP
-301 YGIEGTL
+301 YGIAGTL
-308 HWLDKIN
+308 RWLDAIN
-315 EVLPAKNPEAVRQ
+315 AVLPAKNREAIRQ
-328 EAEAV
+328 EAETV

-347 WGPLWFDNILVA
+347 WGPLWFDNILIA

-381 LIIHFTQG
+381 LVIHFTQD
-389 TALRPKAATKICIAG
+389 TALRPQAATKICIAG

-431 LVRLKKPFVT
+431 LVRLKKPFVN

-455 DLPLCGIRGAAYLFE
+455 DSPLCGIRGAAYLFE
-470 RIWNAKLSACM
+470 RIWNAKLSGCM
-481 DEVKQTN
+481 DEVKSTR

>member
-1 MPDQNFKTSCHHM
+1 MPVSSHYAKEEPHMHDNDFKTSCHHM

-82 LDFVKSNFTPER
+82 LDFVKANFTPER
-94 IFILNNCSVSLVGDD
+94 VFLLNNCSVSLVGDD

-118 LPCPV
+118 LPFPV
-123 YAADCGGIAGDFSE
+123 YAADCGGIAGDFAE

-142 LLRVIEEVKKNAKN
+142 LLRAIEEVKRNAKAKSN
-156 NTGLCYK
+156 L
-163 KGKTQNGNTEGNA
+163 A
-176 TTSGKNS
+176 L
-183 KTDTECAEATNS
+183 
-195 MDGRCDAQ
+195 
-203 VTGNTNTVKAGS
+203 
-215 GTPSVNLLGLSP
+215 PSVNVLGLSP

-237 EIRRILEAAG
+237 EIRRILETAG
-247 YRINSIPGG
+247 YRINAIPGG
-256 GSGWDEIMRLPEAD
+256 GSAWSEIMRLPQAD
-270 LNLVVRDELAL
+270 LNLVLRDELAL
-281 KAAKQLEQDYGTPYL
+281 KAAKELQAEFGTPYL
-296 SAGMP
+296 SVGLP
-301 YGIEGTL
+301 YGIAGTL
-308 HWLDKIN
+308 RWLEN
-315 EVLPAKNPEAVRQ
+315 LNAVLPAKNLEAVRL
-328 EAEAV
+328 EAETV

-347 WGPLWFDNILVA
+347 WGPLWFDNILIA
-359 APPSEAAG
+359 APPSEATG

-381 LIIHFTQG
+381 LVIHFTQD
-389 TALRPKAATKICIAG
+389 TALRPQAATKICIAG

-431 LVRLKKPFVT
+431 LVRLKKPFVN

-455 DLPLCGIRGAAYLFE
+455 DSPLCGIRGAAYLFE
-470 RIWNAKLSACM
+470 RIWNAKLSGYM
-481 DEVKQTN
+481 DEVKSVR

>member
-1 MPDQNFKTSCHHM
+1 MRDNDFKTSCHHM
-14 STCALTGASAFFDA
+14 STCALAGASAFFDA

-82 LDFVKSNFTPER
+82 LEFVKTNFSPER

-109 IAGIAAKAE
+109 IAGIAARAE

-123 YAADCGGIAGDFSE
+123 FAADCGGIAGDFAE

-142 LLRVIEEVKKNAKN
+142 LLRVIAEVKKNAKDKSD
-156 NTGLCYK
+156 L
-163 KGKTQNGNTEGNA
+163 A
-176 TTSGKNS
+176 
-183 KTDTECAEATNS
+183 A
-195 MDGRCDAQ
+195 
-203 VTGNTNTVKAGS
+203 
-215 GTPSVNLLGLSP
+215 PSVNLLGLSP

-237 EIRRILEAAG
+237 EIRRILETAG
-247 YRINSIPGG
+247 YHINAIPGG
-256 GSGWDEIMRLPEAD
+256 GSAWDEIMELPQAD
-270 LNLVVRDELAL
+270 LNLVLRDELAL
-281 KAAKQLEQDYGTPYL
+281 KAAKELESEFGTPYL

-301 YGIEGTL
+301 YGIQGTL
-308 HWLDKIN
+308 AWLEKIN
-315 EVLPAKNPEAVRQ
+315 TVLPATNLKTVRQ

-347 WGPLWFDNILVA
+347 WGPLWFDNILIA

-373 GEWADTGN
+373 GEWADTSN
-381 LIIHFTQG
+381 LVIHFTQD
-389 TALRPKAATKICIAG
+389 TPLRPKAATKICIAG

-412 TFENWS
+412 TFENWT
-418 GGLVMGSSLEASR
+418 GGLVIGSSLETSR
-431 LVRLKKPFVT
+431 LVRLKKPFVN
-441 CNIVLPAYH
+441 CNIVLPSYH

-455 DLPLCGIRGAAYLFE
+455 DSPLCGIRGAAYLFE
-470 RIWNAKLSACM
+470 RIWNAKLNSCM
-481 DEVKQTN
+481 EEVK

>member
-1 MPDQNFKTSCHHM
+1 MPDNTWKTSCHHM

-82 LDFVKSNFTPER
+82 LDFVKANFTPER
-94 IFILNNCSVSLVGDD
+94 VFLLNNCSVSLVGDD

-118 LPCPV
+118 LPFPV
-123 YAADCGGIAGDFSE
+123 YAADCGGIAGDFAE

-142 LLRVIEEVKKNAKN
+142 LLRVIAEVKKNAEAKRD
-156 NTGLCYK
+156 LADVS
-163 KGKTQNGNTEGNA
+163 EA
-176 TTSGKNS
+176 NS
-183 KTDTECAEATNS
+183 KNADEAKVSENLNLETI
-195 MDGRCDAQ
+195 DC
-203 VTGNTNTVKAGS
+203 K
-215 GTPSVNLLGLSP
+215 PSVNLLGLSP

-237 EIRRILEAAG
+237 EIRRILEMAG
-247 YRINSIPGG
+247 YHINAIPGG
-256 GSGWDEIMRLPEAD
+256 GSAWSEIMQLPQAD
-270 LNLVVRDELAL
+270 LNLVLRDELAL
-281 KAAKQLEQDYGTPYL
+281 KAAKELQAKFGTPYL
-296 SAGMP
+296 SVGMP
-301 YGIEGTL
+301 YGIAGTL
-308 HWLDKIN
+308 RWLDAIN
-315 EVLPAKNPEAVRQ
+315 AVLPAKNREAIRQ
-328 EAEAV
+328 EAETV

-347 WGPLWFDNILVA
+347 WGPLWFDNILIA

-381 LIIHFTQG
+381 LVIHFTQD
-389 TALRPKAATKICIAG
+389 TALRPQAATKICIAG
-404 KDDAAMKE
+404 KDDGAMKE

-431 LVRLKKPFVT
+431 LVRLKKPFVN

-455 DLPLCGIRGAAYLFE
+455 DSPLCGIRGAAHLFE
-470 RIWNAKLSACM
+470 RIWNAKLSGCM
-481 DEVKQTN
+481 DEVKSIR

>member
-1 MPDQNFKTSCHHM
+1 MHDNDFKTSCHHM

-82 LDFVKSNFTPER
+82 LDFVKANFTPER
-94 IFILNNCSVSLVGDD
+94 VFLLNNCSVSLVGDD

-123 YAADCGGIAGDFSE
+123 YAADCGGIAGDFAE

-142 LLRVIEEVKKNAKN
+142 LLRVIEEVKKNAEAKRD
-156 NTGLCYK
+156 LADVS
-163 KGKTQNGNTEGNA
+163 EA
-176 TTSGKNS
+176 NS
-183 KTDTECAEATNS
+183 KNADEAKVSENLNPETI
-195 MDGRCDAQ
+195 DC
-203 VTGNTNTVKAGS
+203 K
-215 GTPSVNLLGLSP
+215 PSVNLLGLSP

-237 EIRRILEAAG
+237 EIRRILEMAG
-247 YRINSIPGG
+247 YHINAIPGG
-256 GSGWDEIMRLPEAD
+256 GSAWSEIMRLPQAD
-270 LNLVVRDELAL
+270 LNLVLRDELAL
-281 KAAKQLEQDYGTPYL
+281 KAAKELQAEFGTPYL
-296 SAGMP
+296 SVGMP
-301 YGIEGTL
+301 YGIQGTL
-308 HWLDKIN
+308 RWLDTIN
-315 EVLPAKNPEAVRQ
+315 AVLPTKNREAIRQ

-347 WGPLWFDNILVA
+347 WGPLWFDNILIA

-381 LIIHFTQG
+381 LVIHFTQD
-389 TALRPKAATKICIAG
+389 TALRPQAATKICIAG
-404 KDDAAMKE
+404 KDDTAMKE

-431 LVRLKKPFVT
+431 LVRLKKPFVN

-455 DLPLCGIRGAAYLFE
+455 DSPLCGIRGAAYLFE
-470 RIWNAKLSACM
+470 RIWNAKLSGCM
-481 DEVKQTN
+481 DEVKSIR

>member
-1 MPDQNFKTSCHHM
+1 MRDNDFKTSCHHM

-82 LDFVKSNFTPER
+82 LDFVKANFTPER

-123 YAADCGGIAGDFSE
+123 YAADCGGIAGDFAE

-142 LLRVIEEVKKNAKN
+142 LLRLIKEVKNHTSANA
-156 NTGLCYK
+156 GV
-163 KGKTQNGNTEGNA
+163 
-176 TTSGKNS
+176 SSKNS
-183 KTDTECAEATNS
+183 AT
-195 MDGRCDAQ
+195 
-203 VTGNTNTVKAGS
+203 K
-215 GTPSVNLLGLSP
+215 PSVNLLGLSP

-237 EIRRILEAAG
+237 EICRILETAG
-247 YRINSIPGG
+247 YRINAIPGG
-256 GSGWDEIMRLPEAD
+256 GSAWDEIMQLPQAD
-270 LNLVVRDELAL
+270 LNLVLRDELAL
-281 KAAKQLEQDYGTPYL
+281 KAAKELQAEYGMPYL
-296 SAGMP
+296 SVGMP
-301 YGIEGTL
+301 YGIQGTL
-308 HWLDKIN
+308 AWLEKIN
-315 EVLPAKNPEAVRQ
+315 TVLPATNLKTVRQ
-328 EAEAV
+328 EAETV

-347 WGPLWFDNILVA
+347 WGPLWFDNILIA

-381 LIIHFTQG
+381 LVIHFTED
-389 TALRPKAATKICIAG
+389 TPLRPKAANKICVTG

-412 TFENWS
+412 TFENWT
-418 GGLVMGSSLEASR
+418 GGLVIGSSLETSR
-431 LVRLKKPFVT
+431 FVRLKKPFVN
-441 CNIVLPAYH
+441 CNIVLPSYH

-455 DLPLCGIRGAAYLFE
+455 DSPLCGIRGASYLFE
-470 RIWNAKLSACM
+470 RIWNAKLNSCM
-481 DEVKQTN
+481 EEVK

>member
-1 MPDQNFKTSCHHM
+1 MHDNDFKTSCHHM

-82 LDFVKSNFTPER
+82 LDFVKANFTPER

-123 YAADCGGIAGDFSE
+123 YAADCGGIAGDFAE

-142 LLRVIEEVKKNAKN
+142 LLRVIAEVKKNAEAKRD
-156 NTGLCYK
+156 LADVS
-163 KGKTQNGNTEGNA
+163 EA
-176 TTSGKNS
+176 NS
-183 KTDTECAEATNS
+183 KNADEAKVSENLNLETI
-195 MDGRCDAQ
+195 DC
-203 VTGNTNTVKAGS
+203 K
-215 GTPSVNLLGLSP
+215 PSVNLLGLSP

-237 EIRRILEAAG
+237 EIRRILETAG
-247 YRINSIPGG
+247 YHINAIPGG
-256 GSGWDEIMRLPEAD
+256 GSAWSEIMQLPQAD
-270 LNLVVRDELAL
+270 LNLVLRDELAL
-281 KAAKQLEQDYGTPYL
+281 KAAKELQAEFGTPYL
-296 SAGMP
+296 SVGMP
-301 YGIEGTL
+301 YGIQGTL
-308 HWLDKIN
+308 RWLDTIN
-315 EVLPAKNPEAVRQ
+315 AVLPAKNREAIRQ

-347 WGPLWFDNILVA
+347 WGPLWFDNILIA

-381 LIIHFTQG
+381 LVIHFTQD
-389 TALRPKAATKICIAG
+389 TALRPQAATKICIAG
-404 KDDAAMKE
+404 KDDTAMKE

-431 LVRLKKPFVT
+431 LVRLKKPFVN

-455 DLPLCGIRGAAYLFE
+455 DSPLCGIRGAAYLFE
-470 RIWNAKLSACM
+470 RIWNAKLSGCM
-481 DEVKQTN
+481 DEVKSIR

>member
-1 MPDQNFKTSCHHM
+1 MRDNDFKTSCHHM

-82 LDFVKSNFTPER
+82 LDFVKANFTPER

-109 IAGIAAKAE
+109 IAGIATKAE
-118 LPCPV
+118 LPYPV
-123 YAADCGGIAGDFSE
+123 YAADCGGIAGDFAE

-142 LLRVIEEVKKNAKN
+142 LLRVIEEVKRNAKAKRD
-156 NTGLCYK
+156 L
-163 KGKTQNGNTEGNA
+163 A
-176 TTSGKNS
+176 S
-183 KTDTECAEATNS
+183 
-195 MDGRCDAQ
+195 
-203 VTGNTNTVKAGS
+203 
-215 GTPSVNLLGLSP
+215 PSVNVLGLSP

-237 EIRRILEAAG
+237 EIRRILETAG
-247 YRINSIPGG
+247 YRINAIPGG
-256 GSGWDEIMRLPEAD
+256 GSAWNEIMQLPKAD
-270 LNLVVRDELAL
+270 LNLVLRDELAL
-281 KAAKQLEQDYGTPYL
+281 KAAKELQAEFGTPYL
-296 SAGMP
+296 SVGMP
-301 YGIEGTL
+301 YGIAGTIR
-308 HWLDKIN
+308 WLEN
-315 EVLPAKNPEAVRQ
+315 LNAVLPAKNLEAVRL
-328 EAEAV
+328 EAETV

-347 WGPLWFDNILVA
+347 WGPLWFDNILIA
-359 APPSEAAG
+359 APPSEATG

-381 LIIHFTQG
+381 LVIHFTQD
-389 TALRPKAATKICIAG
+389 TALRPQAATKICIAG

-431 LVRLKKPFVT
+431 LVRLKKPFVN

-455 DLPLCGIRGAAYLFE
+455 DSPLCGIRGAAYLFE
-470 RIWNAKLSACM
+470 RIWNAKLSGCM
-481 DEVKQTN
+481 DEVKSRY

>member
-1 MPDQNFKTSCHHM
+1 MRDNDFKTSCHHM

-82 LDFVKSNFTPER
+82 LDFVKANFTPER
-94 IFILNNCSVSLVGDD
+94 VFLLNNCSVSLVGDD

-123 YAADCGGIAGDFSE
+123 YAADCGGIAGDFAE

-142 LLRVIEEVKKNAKN
+142 LLRVIAEVKKNAEAKRD
-156 NTGLCYK
+156 LADVS
-163 KGKTQNGNTEGNA
+163 EA
-176 TTSGKNS
+176 NS
-183 KTDTECAEATNS
+183 KNADEAKVSENLNLETI
-195 MDGRCDAQ
+195 DC
-203 VTGNTNTVKAGS
+203 K
-215 GTPSVNLLGLSP
+215 PSVNLLGLSP

-237 EIRRILEAAG
+237 EIRRILEMAG
-247 YRINSIPGG
+247 YRINAIPGG
-256 GSGWDEIMRLPEAD
+256 GSAWSEIMRLPQAD
-270 LNLVVRDELAL
+270 LNLVLRDELAL
-281 KAAKQLEQDYGTPYL
+281 KAAKELQAEFGTPYL
-296 SAGMP
+296 SVGMP
-301 YGIEGTL
+301 YGIQGTL
-308 HWLDKIN
+308 RWLDTIN
-315 EVLPAKNPEAVRQ
+315 AVLPAKNREAIRQ

-347 WGPLWFDNILVA
+347 WGPLWFDNILIA

-381 LIIHFTQG
+381 LVIHFTQD
-389 TALRPKAATKICIAG
+389 TALRPQAATKICIAG
-404 KDDAAMKE
+404 KDDTAMKE

-431 LVRLKKPFVT
+431 LVRLKKPFVN

-455 DLPLCGIRGAAYLFE
+455 DSPLCGIRGAAYLFE
-470 RIWNAKLSACM
+470 RIWNAKLSGCM
-481 DEVKQTN
+481 DKVKSEY

>member
-1 MPDQNFKTSCHHM
+1 MRDNDFKTSCHHM

-82 LDFVKSNFTPER
+82 LDFVKANFTPER
-94 IFILNNCSVSLVGDD
+94 VFLLNNCSVSLVGDD

-123 YAADCGGIAGDFSE
+123 YAADCGGIAGDFAE

-142 LLRVIEEVKKNAKN
+142 LLRVIAEVKKNAEAKRD
-156 NTGLCYK
+156 LADVS
-163 KGKTQNGNTEGNA
+163 EA
-176 TTSGKNS
+176 NS
-183 KTDTECAEATNS
+183 KNADEAKVSENLNLETI
-195 MDGRCDAQ
+195 DC
-203 VTGNTNTVKAGS
+203 K
-215 GTPSVNLLGLSP
+215 PSVNLLGLSP

-237 EIRRILEAAG
+237 EIRRILEMAG
-247 YRINSIPGG
+247 YRINAIPGG
-256 GSGWDEIMRLPEAD
+256 GSAWSEIMRLPQAD
-270 LNLVVRDELAL
+270 LNLVLRDELAL
-281 KAAKQLEQDYGTPYL
+281 KAAKELQAEFGTPYL
-296 SAGMP
+296 SVGMP
-301 YGIEGTL
+301 YGIVGTL
-308 HWLDKIN
+308 RWLDAIN
-315 EVLPAKNPEAVRQ
+315 AVLPAKNREAIRQ
-328 EAEAV
+328 EAETV

-347 WGPLWFDNILVA
+347 WGPLWFDNILIA

-381 LIIHFTQG
+381 LVIHFTQD
-389 TALRPKAATKICIAG
+389 TALRPPAATKICIAG

-418 GGLVMGSSLEASR
+418 SGLVMGSSLEASR
-431 LVRLKKPFVT
+431 LVRLKKPFVN

-455 DLPLCGIRGAAYLFE
+455 DSPLCGIRGAAYLFE
-470 RIWNAKLSACM
+470 RIWNAKLSGCM
-481 DEVKQTN
+481 DEVKSEY